1 MFQVENLFFR
11 EIQTLCLDLV
21 DKKLDEKN
29 KTQLNIKVMKK
40 EAIEFKNSYQKID
53 DSKILE

>member
-1 MFQVENLFFR
+1 MFQVETLFFR
-11 EIQTLCLDLV
+11 EVQTLCLDLV